1 MIETEHIAIGKCVY
15 ILKTGKNLY
24 KIGKTQHLQ
33 KRLLSYHTHLPILFR
48 VIRQFP
54 ALNMTELEESLHLVF
69 QHKRLKGEWFKLTPD
84 DLIICDNIARNYAL
98 EKLQKQQPRFPETVY
113 SDNPLLQVMEANEKY
128 LRSYSKIVDDL
139 ELGLSTNEIIELHEG
154 KVSKVTIDT
163 VRKILKYHTPNAEFL
178 SQWIYIINDL
188 NAGVSEKEILEKY
201 QGDVSRT
208 TIQMIKR
215 ILKHQLY

>member
-54 ALNMTELEESLHLVF
+54 ALNMNELEESLHLLF
-69 QHKRLKGEWFKLTPD
+69 QHKRVKGEWFKLTPD
-84 DLIICDNIARNYAL
+84 DLTICDNVARNYAL
-98 EKLQKQQPRFPETVY
+98 EKLKKQQKQYPEPVY
-113 SDNPLLQVMEANEKY
+113 SGDPLLQAMEANEKY

-139 ELGLSTNEIIELHEG
+139 ELGLSTTDIIELHEG
-154 KVSKVTIDT
+154 KISKVTIDT
-163 VRKILKYHTPNAEFL
+163 VRKILKYRTPNAEFL

-188 NAGVSEKEILEKY
+188 NAGLTEKQITDKY
-201 QGDVSRT
+201 AGEVGRG

>member
-1 MIETEHIAIGKCVY
+1 MIDTAHIAVGKCVY

-54 ALNMTELEESLHLVF
+54 ALNMNELEESLHLVF
-69 QHKRLKGEWFKLTPD
+69 QHKRIKGEWFKLTPD
-84 DLIICDNIARNYAL
+84 DLTICDNIARHFAL
-98 EKLQKQQPRFPETVY
+98 DKLKKQVHYPEQVY

-128 LRSYSKIVDDL
+128 LRSYSKIAEDL

-154 KVSKVTIDT
+154 KVSKITIDT

-188 NAGVSEKEILEKY
+188 NAGMTENQVVDKY
-201 QGDVSRT
+201 KGEVSRT